1 MFRLFY
7 NISKTMSIIY
17 AVIARTNEED
27 ITTLCSYDTAHG
39 NYPTI
44 LQDILRTTKITE
56 SKTYGYDSE

>member
-1 MFRLFY
+1 
-7 NISKTMSIIY
+7 MSIIY